1 LEGRNDVVG
10 RRRDTGRGRKKG
22 KVGILRDAL
31 VKKNGKQEDFLEA
44 EEEAGAESTE
54 GRVVSRSKDA

>member
-54 GRVVSRSKDA
+54 GRAG